1 VRLCPSAGG
10 DAVGS
15 RATRYATVLKGR
27 VVDCRVKT
35 NDTPHYQVHLRADGT
50 DHRAA
55 INVRSAQ
62 QSADLLFLLDD
73 DVT

>member
-1 VRLCPSAGG
+1 M
-10 DAVGS
+10 
-15 RATRYATVLKGR
+15 LKGR